1 MTLPQIKQQYV
12 LLNGGLDLASPPI
25 AKQSNYATTASN
37 VEALLN
43 GGYRRTLGYDRFD
56 GHPSPSYNKVYYQ
69 LRTDGFG
76 PTTDY
81 PLYSA
86 VTWSGGSGIYLFR
99 YNEMIYVTSDS
110 DPALLAGATFSIA
123 GDTHTLAV
131 NSSRA
136 ASLRE
141 NAIKAAGYSAD
152 YRRTLIGEVPG
163 IYDVRGVVA
172 VRDSVFAFRDADGV
186 NGGMYKATDNG
197 WQAVSNNTV
206 GFGSVLTV
214 QDGYGIDDG
223 DLDMIRFSDST
234 SRSAVA
240 QMSADG
246 TTGKICL
253 PVGESCSAG
262 DYLVVNTGTN
272 YSLTLLSAIAG
283 TASTFT
289 VETTGNQMGGTT
301 LDSSNNAGWYVKVS
315 GVLLPVVSYLV
326 KVGDATKYVLTVS
339 NPNSVNLTSD
349 SVVEIYHFSAF
360 CKVVSTSKITLPVG
374 GQYKA
379 VVHNFYG
386 SPTMRRAY
394 IVNGVSRCMELR
406 EDGRLVPLF
415 AVDDDELDKPIL
427 VEAHKEYLF
436 LAFEGG
442 QYQHS
447 AIGSPLTW
455 SGLLGA
461 EAFSTG
467 DEITAMKSIQGSVLT
482 VGCRNRL
489 LVLRGISSSDW
500 SQDIISESVGLY
512 DGTLQSLFIPIGL
525 SDKGLVRLDRVQEYG
540 DFTLS
545 MLDFTDKVSSVI
557 RTYNWNNSSQLSAS
571 NQYRLYSTSGINLA
585 VTIDAEGTPRFT
597 TFRYPASVSG
607 IWRYDES
614 KERNFMALSGGGF
627 VYELNENAFSFDGA
641 DIRWTLKTAYMHMGS
656 PSMVKTW
663 KSAVIEQGTPSVFT
677 CDFWWNIEYRAGLQF
692 TSDRAETTMT
702 EFSSEEVFAEIGELD
717 SALWNVANWNQF
729 YWNSQQSADI
739 SDVALNGNST
749 SIAFAFSA
757 KTKHEPNFNLSGML
771 IDFIQRRLHR
781 G

>member
-1 MTLPQIKQQYV
+1 MSIPQVKQQYV

-25 AKQSNYATTASN
+25 AKQANYATTASN

-56 GHPSPSYNKVYYQ
+56 GHPSPSDSKTYYQ
-69 LRTDGFG
+69 LKTNGLG
-76 PTTDY
+76 AATDY
-81 PLYSA
+81 PPFEA
-86 VTWSGGSGIYLFR
+86 VSWSGGSGVYLFR
-99 YNEMIYVTSDS
+99 DNEIIFIAANN
-110 DPALLAGATFSIA
+110 DPALKAGQTFVIA
-123 GDTHTLAV
+123 GDTYTLAS
-131 NSSRA
+131 NSSLS
-136 ASLRE
+136 ASTRD
-141 NAIKAAGYSAD
+141 NAIKAAGYAAD
-152 YRRTLIGEVPG
+152 YHRTFIGEVPG
-163 IYDVRGVVA
+163 IFDIRGVVA
-172 VRDSVFAFRDADGV
+172 VRDSVFAFRDQDGV
-186 NGGMYKATDNG
+186 NGGMFKATPNG
-197 WQAVSNNTV
+197 WQEVSNNTS
-206 GFGSVLTV
+206 GFGQVLSVRN
-214 QDGYGIDDG
+214 GFGIDDG

-253 PVGESCSAG
+253 PVGESCSIG
-262 DYLVVNTGTN
+262 DYLAVHTGIS
-272 YSLTLLSAIAG
+272 YSVSLLSSISG
-283 TASTFT
+283 SASSFV
-289 VETTGNQMGGTT
+289 VETTGNQLGGTT
-301 LDSSNNAGWYVKVS
+301 LDSSNNAGWYAKVS
-315 GVLLPVVSYLV
+315 GYLLPVVSYLV
-326 KVGDATKYVLTVS
+326 KVGDATKHVLTLN
-339 NPNSVNLTSD
+339 NPNLINIAAD
-349 SVVEIYHFSAF
+349 SVIEVYCLSAF
-360 CKVVSTSKITLPVG
+360 CEVVATEKITLPAG
-374 GQYKA
+374 GDYKA
-379 VVHNFYG
+379 IVHNFYG
-386 SPTMRRAY
+386 SPDMRRAY
-394 IVNGVSRCMELR
+394 VVNGISRAIELR
-406 EDGRLVPLF
+406 EDGRIVPLF
-415 AVDDDELDKPIL
+415 AVDNDELDKPIH
-427 VEAHKEYLF
+427 VEAHKEHLF
-436 LAFEGG
+436 LAFAGG

-447 AIGSPLTW
+447 AIGNPLTW

-467 DEITAMKSIQGSVLT
+467 DEITAMKSIQGGVLT

-489 LVLRGISSSDW
+489 LVLRGSSSSDW
-500 SQDIISESVGLY
+500 SQDIISESVGIY

-525 SDKGLVRLDRVQEYG
+525 SDNGLVRLDRVQEYG

-545 MLDFTDKVSSVI
+545 MLDVTDKVSSVI

-677 CDFWWNIEYRAGLQF
+677 CDFWWNIEYRAGMQF
-692 TSDRAETTMT
+692 TSDRVDTSLT
-702 EFSSEEVFAEIGELD
+702 EFSSESVFTEIGSMD
-717 SALWNVANWNQF
+717 AALWNVANWNQF
-729 YWNSQQSADI
+729 YWNSEQS
-739 SDVALNGNST
+739 SDVSDVYLNGNST
-749 SIAFAFSA
+749 SIGFAFSA
-757 KTKHEPNFNLSGML
+757 KTKHEPNFNISGM
-771 IDFIQRRLHR
+771 FISYIPRRLTR